1 MTTTRSTKS
10 ALVSA
15 TLVLVLC
22 VSALLGTTFAW
33 FTDSV
38 TSGNNIIQSGNL
50 DIGLKYAKIE
60 DGAITGWSDV
70 DDTVKVF
77 DPNALWEPGRVEV
90 VYLEV
95 ANLGTLALK
104 YKLGVNIIDEDAG
117 TNVAG
122 EEFKLSDHL
131 VFSVVPFDAEPT
143 TAYSRE
149 EAIAAAGDSKG
160 LTDYNGATTALE
172 VNGLDYVALIVY
184 RPESVGN
191 EANYREDDMPT
202 IELGVNLYAT
212 QQAAEND
219 SFGPDYDKDA
229 VYTEKTYAVD
239 STGTLAGT
247 LAEIN
252 SATEESV
259 LVQLAAPMSWE
270 TGAGHGSN
278 PWVDENAAVKELII
292 DANGNT
298 ITATGAGVG
307 PIRMANGGTLVIKN
321 AKIVDESVSYA
332 EGSWEF
338 GYLEFQGNVV
348 FENVEFVNA
357 VMVEGD
363 SAIFTNCT
371 FNSNKDNEYGVWVA
385 NGDATFT
392 GCTFAGPRGL
402 KTHEDYGTEV
412 GTILVD
418 NCTFD
423 NISKKPGVAIGD
435 VNADTTITI
444 KNSDFINCQAG
455 DQGLFIY
462 ETDTDVATF
471 NFTCSDNEVI
481 KVVTP
486 DLVITTKEEL
496 FAFANEVNVN
506 GNGFAGKLVV
516 LGADIDLENAE
527 WTPIGQTGGNG
538 VATYFQG
545 MFDGKGYTIKNLK
558 VTDNAYDEGKNYAAG
573 LFGFIDAGD
582 AQIVNLTV
590 DGAEVNGHH
599 WTGVIAG
606 YLSGKI
612 SNCTV
617 KNAIVNCTHA
627 NDDAC
632 GDKAGVIVGYVNQG
646 VVTNNNAQN
655 STVTAGR
662 DAGQIAGAAKA
673 DYVYGN
679 TATNVTVTAGDDC
692 TGANIR
698 NEQIGRVL

>member
-184 RPESVGN
+184 MPESVGN

-229 VYTEKTYAVD
+229 VYTEKTYTVD

-270 TGAGHGSN
+270 TGAGLGST

-371 FNSNKDNEYGVWVA
+371 FNSNKDNEYAVWVA

-462 ETDTDVATF
+462 ETDTNVATF
-471 NFTCSDNEVI
+471 NFTCSDNEVF
-481 KVVTP
+481 KVVDSTAGLT
-486 DLVITTKEEL
+486 DAIAAGAKAVILAEGDYALHFTNHTNFNLNDMTIKGL
-496 FAFANEVNVN
+496 GNVN
-506 GNGFAGKLVV
+506 LAISSTEAWYGRVQGSNVTFENIHFTSSVGATGK
-516 LGADIDLENAE
+516 
-527 WTPIGQTGGNG
+527 
-538 VATYFQG
+538 ATYNNCT
-545 MFDGKGYTIKNLK
+545 FDDWTICASSNNEETTFNNCTINGCLNTSTDFSSGDVFVNNCKIAKAEYSGSMTMNFVDCQIDEIIIWNANTNLTNCKVTKLDDSNVTNATVTIK
-558 VTDNAYDEGKNYAAG
+558 
-573 LFGFIDAGD
+573 
-582 AQIVNLTV
+582 
-590 DGAEVNGHH
+590 
-599 WTGVIAG
+599 
-606 YLSGKI
+606 
-612 SNCTV
+612 
-617 KNAIVNCTHA
+617 
-627 NDDAC
+627 
-632 GDKAGVIVGYVNQG
+632 
-646 VVTNNNAQN
+646 
-655 STVTAGR
+655 
-662 DAGQIAGAAKA
+662 
-673 DYVYGN
+673 
-679 TATNVTVTAGDDC
+679 
-692 TGANIR
+692 
-698 NEQIGRVL
+698 